1 MKEILCPACLES
13 SVFNPHGEYK
23 KYYYAEQINIFR
35 IRCENCKTTHAIIPS
50 FSLPN
55 TSIGTEKAESYLIN
69 KSQEQSRRDSG
80 IELLNSGFDFQYI
93 KKLEKLLEKCIFRA
107 KALFPESG
115 EHILS
120 GLEWIYSVIG
130 NTTRPIYEMNMYCL
144 KNGYN
149 AVFCSRY
156 SILVFKNRKSGNCIS
171 HNNTSPQEKDIGID
185 SS

>member
-1 MKEILCPACLES
+1 MES
-13 SVFNPHGEYK
+13 SSFKPHGKYK
-23 KYYYAEQINIFR
+23 KYYYDEQIDIFR
-35 IRCENCKTTHAIIPS
+35 IRCEYCETTHAIIPS

-55 TSIGTEKAESYLIN
+55 TSIGTEQAEKYLIN
-69 KSQEQSRRDSG
+69 KSQKQSRRDSG
-80 IELLNSGFDFQYI
+80 IELINNGFDFQYI
-93 KKLEKLLEKCIFRA
+93 KNLEKLLEKCIFRA

-115 EHILS
+115 EQILS

-130 NTTRPIYEMNMYCL
+130 KTNRPIYEMNMYCL

-156 SILVFKNRKSGNCIS
+156 SILIFKNRKPGNCIS
-171 HNNTSPQEKDIGID
+171 HNNIPLKDKDIGID